1 MKNIFNSLTRR
12 EQQLAVL
19 GAVLASMFLL
29 FFIDSI
35 FQDRKEESF
44 LTYNQNQKLFL
55 DLQKFLSLK
64 SKYQT
69 ENKTDS
75 DNLSSTVS
83 SLARRFNLTI
93 DKIQP
98 TEEDEIIVSINQ
110 AQFVG
115 LYEWLKE
122 LELKNGIVV
131 SKASVRINTSR
142 DADAGVRAQLV
153 LKIL

>member
-29 FFIDSI
+29 FFINSI

-64 SKYQT
+64 SKYQA

-142 DADAGVRAQLV
+142 GADAGVRAQLV

>member
-29 FFIDSI
+29 FFINSI